1 MHPSESSL
9 NYFGF
14 LNVFLDFPSLL
25 SLELVFL
32 VAKASRVLFIIS
44 QVFAHVIAS
53 GPALLLAVESPGP
66 VVVLDIPFF
75 MIVLAAVGAMLTV
88 SRVEG
93 NGVDCRL
100 FLCGSTKSTLV
111 PCVRSAAGLSCE
123 VELLKIASNF
133 ACIAHG
139 TLGLIFAHCVHSLF
153 QAT

>member
-1 MHPSESSL
+1 M
-9 NYFGF
+9 F
-14 LNVFLDFPSLL
+14 FLDFPSLL

-88 SRVEG
+88 SRVKG

-100 FLCGSTKSTLV
+100 VPLWFHKVNSGALRAIRCRSFL
-111 PCVRSAAGLSCE
+111 
-123 VELLKIASNF
+123 
-133 ACIAHG
+133 
-139 TLGLIFAHCVHSLF
+139 
-153 QAT
+153 